1 MIFLSVLIL
10 STVLEP
16 STAPPS
22 HFQKYIEPAVQSFID
37 SAIYFGG
44 GAVFGSVALVCG
56 TGWALC
62 RPLPEAK
69 KIGDE
74 CLLASEILGTAA
86 LHSFS
91 QGLKKVPLFSCFF
104 KKTPSSYSAWE
115 SNKKMLS
122 QVPAF
127 SYEDKKLL
135 HFLQARWLAKTTG
148 CYPFFPDWMC
158 PAFGISLQVH
168 PETTNSY
175 ARDPA
180 TKMSDTYKNRLD
192 TWKKSLPQ
200 PYDFPL
206 ILTHPADI
214 SSYLPQDS
222 PLLIVDVTSML
233 PGETA
238 DPKEWLSAW
247 HTCENQLSNYYHE
260 QKIDINNVVCMQRVM
275 QKDIGGIRLLPFSF
289 TPQENTEKHY
299 QFLLEWISRFG
310 LSANRVELDRLF
322 PACDILSLENASS
335 QPKHLM
341 PKETW
346 VSCLTSLD
354 ERWQSNHPQKTL
366 MFKGTLQVLKD
377 LCTTLS
383 EEQWNKLMNTKAH
396 SVAAELYFTNIRD
409 TIEHLI
415 KKEKKMSFHQM
426 TTHLEKI
433 HADLSSLL
441 EIFNP
446 FTLGDFRSAFQRHLT
461 SIPKNLQP
469 LTQYGIH
476 SSSMTSFAGIFKAL
490 HKTLGRPPR
499 VLYGDNIYFECQMA
513 IERVSKAVPILE
525 ANAQDW
531 KDVDLILAQ
540 FNPTVKRISF
550 KVTEYQ
556 ATEYHTEEISD
567 FLHKALEGREGRPL
581 SIAIDGTLDFSN
593 SARIRNL
600 LAEFEKEIERG
611 DLNFICYRS
620 GLKFDLFGMDNYCG
634 APFYMIHNS
643 DEKWT
648 HFDSLMHDP
657 VLATD
662 RLSLNW
668 FCLAYQ
674 NAASY
679 LEEYRKQI
687 FTNTRAVLNRIP
699 GQLFDP
705 DNPRYRVIP
714 MSPDADPSFIDIKI
728 FEPLHATRG
737 GLLVASFLTL
747 KCIQAGHPL
756 LYRPGIAFY
765 HPNLAVLY
773 GDTSTTVRL
782 TVGLDPAQIDVI
794 LKCMEKLS
802 TLNGSLVDI
811 Q

>member
-1 MIFLSVLIL
+1 
-10 STVLEP
+10 
-16 STAPPS
+16 
-22 HFQKYIEPAVQSFID
+22 
-37 SAIYFGG
+37 
-44 GAVFGSVALVCG
+44 
-56 TGWALC
+56 
-62 RPLPEAK
+62 
-69 KIGDE
+69 
-74 CLLASEILGTAA
+74 
-86 LHSFS
+86 
-91 QGLKKVPLFSCFF
+91 
-104 KKTPSSYSAWE
+104 
-115 SNKKMLS
+115 MLS

-127 SYEDKKLL
+127 SPEDKKLL
-135 HFLQARWLAKTTG
+135 NFLQARWLAKTTG
-148 CYPFFPDWMC
+148 CYPFFPNWMC

-175 ARDPA
+175 ARDPS

-200 PYDFPL
+200 PYGFPL
-206 ILTHPADI
+206 ILTHPTDI
-214 SSYLPQDS
+214 SSYLPKKNA
-222 PLLIVDVTSML
+222 PLIVDVTSIL

-247 HTCENQLSNYYHE
+247 HNCENQLSQYYHE
-260 QKIDINNVVCMQRVM
+260 QKIDINNVICIQKVM
-275 QKDIGGIRLLPFSF
+275 QKDIGGIRLLPFSSN
-289 TPQENTEKHY
+289 PQENTEKHY

-310 LSANRVELDRLF
+310 LAANRVELDRLF
-322 PACDILSLENASS
+322 PPCDTLSLENNPSR
-335 QPKHLM
+335 QKQLM
-341 PKETW
+341 SKETCI
-346 VSCLTSLD
+346 SCLNSLD

-377 LCTTLS
+377 LCNAIS
-383 EEQWNKLMNTKAH
+383 DEEWNKVMKKEAH
-396 SVAAELYFTNIRD
+396 SVAAQLYLTNIRD
-409 TIEHLI
+409 TTEYLV
-415 KKEKKMSFHQM
+415 KKEKKMPFHQM
-426 TTHLEKI
+426 TNHLEKI

-446 FTLGDFRSAFQRHLT
+446 FTLSDFTNAFHKHLT

-469 LTQYGIH
+469 LTHCSIH

-490 HKTLGRPPR
+490 QNTLGRPPH
-499 VLYGDNIYFECQMA
+499 VLYGNNIYFECGMI
-513 IERVSKAVPILE
+513 IERISKAVPILQATE
-525 ANAQDW
+525 QDW

-556 ATEYHTEEISD
+556 ATEYHTEKISD

-593 SARIRNL
+593 SIRIGSL

-611 DLNFICYRS
+611 DLNVICYRS

-648 HFDSLMHDP
+648 HFDSLIHDP

-662 RLSLNW
+662 QLSLNW

-687 FTNTRAVLNRIP
+687 FSNTRTILNRTP
-699 GQLFDP
+699 TQLFHP
-705 DNPRYRVIP
+705 NNPRYRVIP
-714 MSPDADPSFIDIKI
+714 ISPNADPSFIDIKI
-728 FEPLHATRG
+728 FEPLHALRG
-737 GLLVASFLTL
+737 GLLVASLLTL
-747 KCIQAGHPL
+747 KCMQAGYPL

-794 LKCMEKLS
+794 LECLERLN
-802 TLNGSLVDI
+802 TLNGSFADI
-811 Q
+811 LTKNTQ